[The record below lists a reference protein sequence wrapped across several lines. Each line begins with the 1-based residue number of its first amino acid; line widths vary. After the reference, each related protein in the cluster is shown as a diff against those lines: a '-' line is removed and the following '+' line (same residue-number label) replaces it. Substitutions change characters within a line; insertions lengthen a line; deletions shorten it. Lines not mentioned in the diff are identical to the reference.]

1 MPTFDQINVSL
12 SRRVGDAVAAATTD
26 GQTLS
31 ALNRSDYINQAI
43 RECLAKYAGV
53 LLSAE
58 DQTPGWYQAK
68 KDAEGFL
75 VNYIQESTGAL
86 SGNAIS
92 LDSFSPA
99 VDTILSV
106 EDDTTS
112 RPVGRLMEGVK
123 SLTDNT
129 GIAGWDA
136 GSYSAT
142 PASNT
147 SNPVWYVQNNSLYV
161 IGVTATDTV
170 RVRYIQKHTDLAAG
184 GAAATVVSDTSFTCA
199 GTAVTNF
206 TGVLTSHVGGTLV
219 GLNSIGTPFSRQ
231 IVAYVSSTAFTISS
245 DNGSSGSA
253 TNGYIIP
260 LASSILV
267 PSQYHH
273 IILDVA
279 TALALEDDPDTLN
292 ISRAA
297 VLRRRTGT

>member
-1 MPTFDQINVSL
+1 MPTFDQISVSL

-31 ALNRSDYINQAI
+31 ALNRADYINQSI
-43 RECLAKYAGV
+43 RTCLTKYTGM

-75 VNYIQESTGAL
+75 VNYIQEGTGAL
-86 SGNAIS
+86 SSNAIS

-112 RPVGRLMEGVK
+112 RPVARLMEGVK
-123 SLTDNT
+123 DLTDNT
-129 GIAGWDA
+129 GIAGWAA
-136 GSYSAT
+136 GTYSAT
-142 PASNT
+142 AANNT

-170 RVRYIQKHTDLAAG
+170 RIRYIQKHTDLAAG
-184 GAAATVVSDTSFTCA
+184 GAAATVVSDTTFSATS
-199 GTAVTNF
+199 TAVTGF
-206 TGVLTSHVGGTLV
+206 TGTLTSHVGGTFV
-219 GLNSIGTPFSRQ
+219 GLDSGANPFSRQ

-245 DNGSSGSA
+245 ALVADGAG

-260 LASSILV
+260 LTSSILI

-279 TALALEDDPDTLN
+279 TALALEDDPDTLTS
-292 ISRAA
+292 SRAA